1 MVAADTVGSA
11 ACADLLSHRKV
22 ELTGV
27 AEQQNT
33 TFPISEVA
41 FSPVGRT
48 RTVKTYP
55 SSREAVSN
63 VVTTIADHNRKS
75 MQLPGASALRSF
87 GYLAR
92 LRAKK
97 QPRPI

>member
-33 TFPISEVA
+33 TFPIYFRRSGV
-41 FSPVGRT
+41 R
-48 RTVKTYP
+48 
-55 SSREAVSN
+55 
-63 VVTTIADHNRKS
+63 
-75 MQLPGASALRSF
+75 LP
-87 GYLAR
+87 
-92 LRAKK
+92 
-97 QPRPI
+97 